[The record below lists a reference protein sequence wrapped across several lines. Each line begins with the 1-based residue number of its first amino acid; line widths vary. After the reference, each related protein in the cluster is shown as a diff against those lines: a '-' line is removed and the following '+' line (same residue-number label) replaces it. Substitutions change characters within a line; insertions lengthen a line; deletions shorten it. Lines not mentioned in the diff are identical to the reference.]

1 MSRATSGNECSPY
14 GLARRL
20 TRSRTPYEVTRLK
33 LLTLVRTAPV
43 ARCVSAASASFT
55 NRLVVARAVFCV
67 QCTCRAGRESHPDET
82 RGRERGE
89 GNTRPRTA
97 QTLLFERA

>member
-1 MSRATSGNECSPY
+1 M
-14 GLARRL
+14 
-20 TRSRTPYEVTRLK
+20 

-82 RGRERGE
+82 GRRELTAERVRAE
-89 GNTRPRTA
+89 QRARPHPA
-97 QTLLFERA
+97 QTVLFEGA